1 MASDGERSAGLN
13 WLSGTRR
20 RHDLL
25 PGRPLDQ
32 IAAGVAAQGDDP
44 ARRVR
49 AICCSGG
56 GIRAAAFALGG
67 MQALGRREDG
77 KRSWYEDVD
86 LVTAVSGGSYMAGS
100 FAIVDHELS
109 PAQRAEALPYAP
121 GSPEDN
127 RLRAHTRYL
136 VEDPRVAAIG
146 ILNVL
151 YGLLLNLLPI
161 LAVIYIG
168 AKLLGWMLF
177 EFGILTHGPNTWFVH
192 HLEAYGV
199 GAVALAA
206 LGVLLFA
213 VERLHDVYRS
223 PREPLT
229 DFVRAWAIRLLVSA
243 AVFALAFVAV
253 PLLMRWLSESRI
265 DLKPAGVSWGAQ
277 LGSFVATTAALV
289 ALVKGSVGKFKAKLQ
304 TSTGTSSTVAVWTKR
319 ALRWLAPWLGTAIA
333 VGLLVS
339 AFLTWTSSAAFE
351 GLQWN
356 DFLYMALAAVGTVA
370 WQMVTDV
377 NRNSIHPFYKERLS
391 SAFAIRR
398 TDSEHAEE
406 VRYSRPIR
414 LSEFG
419 GEAADSAAAPRR
431 PELIVCAAVNTDEEG
446 VVPAGRGCAP
456 FTFSAH
462 RIGISSGTMFAGEKV
477 GANDSLMRPT
487 QDYEEA
493 AGIRLMTLPAAV
505 AVSGAAVSPAM
516 GRMTRA
522 PLRVLLGLANVRLG
536 LWLPNPRK
544 SDLPPAPRPDE
555 PLWRL
560 MKWQL
565 HQPGMLSLLRELLG
579 RMGLRGRWIY
589 VTDGGHY
596 ENLGLVEALRR
607 GATEIVVFD
616 ASGDAPHSWTAFG
629 QAVETARAD
638 LGVQVDLDPTPMAPT
653 GDGGR
658 APTLVVQGSCSYPNG
673 AQATLV
679 LCKLAMPMEVPAS
692 WDVAAWARNHAT
704 FPHDST
710 AQQLYGDREFEAY
723 RRLGELG
730 GERALALL
738 VGDDQAA
745 DKAAAQEKAQDRAKV
760 SARQKA
766 PVKPRAAKKIDLTD
780 KADSASTV
788 TTPAMPAQSTASQES
803 QQTPTHAS

>member
-1 MASDGERSAGLN
+1 MAAHAEQSTVLG
-13 WLSGTRR
+13 WLQGARR
-20 RHDLL
+20 RPELL
-25 PGRPLDQ
+25 PGRPLERHPAHEPGEVG
-32 IAAGVAAQGDDP
+32 AAGP
-44 ARRVR
+44 TRHVR

-67 MQALGRREDG
+67 MQALGRREAG
-77 KRSWYEDVD
+77 RRSWYEDVD

-109 PAQRAEALPYAP
+109 PTQRAEALPYAP

-136 VEDPRVAAIG
+136 VEDPKIATIG
-146 ILNVL
+146 LLSIL

-161 LAVIYIG
+161 LGTIYIS
-168 AKLLGWMLF
+168 AKVEGFLLF
-177 EFGILTHGPNTWFVH
+177 ELGILTHGPNTWFVH
-192 HLEAYGV
+192 HLATYGV
-199 GAVALAA
+199 VAVALAA
-206 LGVLLFA
+206 AGVLLFA
-213 VERLHDVYRS
+213 VERIHDVYRS

-229 DFVRAWAIRLLVSA
+229 DFARAWAIRLLISA

-253 PLLMRWLSESRI
+253 PEVLRLLSTSRI

-277 LGSFVATTAALV
+277 LGSFVATTGALV

-304 TSTGTSSTVAVWTKR
+304 TSAGTSGTVATYTKR
-319 ALRWLAPWLGTAIA
+319 ALRWLAPWAGSAIA
-333 VGLLVS
+333 VGLLIS
-339 AFLTWTSSAAFE
+339 AFLTWTIGAAYD
-351 GLQWN
+351 GLQWSEGV
-356 DFLYMALAAVGTVA
+356 LMLLAAAVILV
-370 WQMVTDV
+370 WQALTDV

-398 TDSEHAEE
+398 VDADRAEE
-406 VRYSRPIR
+406 IRYARPIR

-419 GEAADSAAAPRR
+419 GDAADSEAAPRR
-431 PELIVCAAVNTDEEG
+431 PELVVCAAVNTDEEG

-456 FTFSAH
+456 FTFSSH
-462 RIGISSGTMFAGEKV
+462 RIGISSGTMFDGERS
-477 GANDSLMRPT
+477 GANDQLMRPT

-522 PLRVLLGLANVRLG
+522 PLRLLLGLANVRLG
-536 LWLPNPRK
+536 LWLPNPRI
-544 SDLPPAPRPDE
+544 SNLPPAPLPNERSP
-555 PLWRL
+555 WRL
-560 MKWQL
+560 VQWQL

-579 RMGLRGRWIY
+579 RTGLRGRWIY

-607 GATEIVVFD
+607 GATEIIVFD
-616 ASGDAPHSWTAFG
+616 ASGDAPHSWSAFG

-638 LGVQVDLDPTPMAPT
+638 LGVQIDLDPTPMTPPS
-653 GDGGR
+653 DGR
-658 APTLVVQGSCSYPNG
+658 TPTLVVEGSCSYPDG
-673 AQATLV
+673 VRARLV
-679 LCKLAMPMEVPAS
+679 LCKLAMPKDVPAS
-692 WDVAAWARNHAT
+692 WDVAAWASSHKT

-738 VGDDQAA
+738 QSQAEA
-745 DKAAAQEKAQDRAKV
+745 KPQDTP
-760 SARQKA
+760 A
-766 PVKPRAAKKIDLTD
+766 PGRRIDLT
-780 KADSASTV
+780 KNADAESV
-788 TTPAMPAQSTASQES
+788 PSTAPPPSMPPSPSPSGLPSQLPSQPPSPSQEGEQS
-803 QQTPTHAS
+803 AAHA

>member
-1 MASDGERSAGLN
+1 MAANADRSTVLS
-13 WLSGTRR
+13 WLQGTRR
-20 RHDLL
+20 RAQLL

-32 IAAGVAAQGDDP
+32 HVGRDPIEGGAAGP
-44 ARRVR
+44 TRHVR

-67 MQALGRREDG
+67 MQALGRREAG

-109 PAQRAEALPYAP
+109 PTQRAAALPYAP

-136 VEDPRVAAIG
+136 VEDPKIATIG
-146 ILNVL
+146 LLSIL

-161 LAVIYIG
+161 LASIYIS
-168 AKLLGWMLF
+168 ANLLGWLLF
-177 EFGILTHGPNTWFVH
+177 RLGILTHGPGTWFVH
-192 HLEAYGV
+192 HLATYGIV
-199 GAVALAA
+199 AVALAA
-206 LGVLLFA
+206 AGVLLFA
-213 VERLHDVYRS
+213 VERIHDVYRS
-223 PREPLT
+223 PKESLT
-229 DFVRAWAIRLLVSA
+229 DFARSWAIRLLISA

-253 PLLMRWLSESRI
+253 PEVLRLLSTSRV
-265 DLKPAGVSWGAQ
+265 DLRPAGVSPGAQ
-277 LGSFVATTAALV
+277 LGSFVATTGALV

-304 TSTGTSSTVAVWTKR
+304 TSAGTSGTVATYTKR
-319 ALRWLAPWLGTAIA
+319 ALRWLAPWAGSAIA

-339 AFLTWTSSAAFE
+339 AFLTWTDGAAYDGLHWSE
-351 GLQWN
+351 GV
-356 DFLYMALAAVGTVA
+356 FMVLAAVVILV
-370 WQMVTDV
+370 WQALTDV

-398 TDSEHAEE
+398 VDADHAEE
-406 VRYSRPIR
+406 IRYARPIR

-419 GEAADSAAAPRR
+419 GDAADSEAAPRR

-456 FTFSAH
+456 FTFSSH
-462 RIGISSGTMFAGEKV
+462 RIGISSGTMFDGERA
-477 GANDSLMRPT
+477 GANDDLMRPT

-522 PLRVLLGLANVRLG
+522 PLRLLLGLANVRLG
-536 LWLPNPRK
+536 LWLPNPRI
-544 SDLPPAPRPDE
+544 SGLPPAPLPTE
-555 PLWRL
+555 KSVWRL
-560 MKWQL
+560 VQWQL

-579 RMGLRGRWIY
+579 RTGLRGRWIY

-607 GATEIVVFD
+607 GATEIIVFD
-616 ASGDAPHSWTAFG
+616 ASGDAPHSWSAFG
-629 QAVETARAD
+629 QAVETARAY
-638 LGVQVDLDPTPMAPT
+638 LGVQIDLDPTPMTPPS
-653 GDGGR
+653 DGR
-658 APTLVVQGSCSYPNG
+658 TPTLVVEGSCTYPDG
-673 AQATLV
+673 VQARLV
-679 LCKLAMPMEVPAS
+679 LCKLAMPKDVPAS
-692 WDVAAWARNHAT
+692 WDVAAWASSHKT

-730 GERALALL
+730 GERALALM
-738 VGDDQAA
+738 QAVVQPE
-745 DKAAAQEKAQDRAKV
+745 D
-760 SARQKA
+760 
-766 PVKPRAAKKIDLTD
+766 KPRAKPAQGRKIDLTTN
-780 KADSASTV
+780 ADSAAIPTQQPS
-788 TTPAMPAQSTASQES
+788 QTASPS
-803 QQTPTHAS
+803 QGGEQPAAHAT

>member
-1 MASDGERSAGLN
+1 MASDGDRSTVLS
-13 WLSGTRR
+13 WLQGTRR
-20 RHDLL
+20 RAELL

-32 IAAGVAAQGDDP
+32 LSARAPVEAGAAGP
-44 ARRVR
+44 TRRVR

-67 MQALGRREDG
+67 MQALGRREAG
-77 KRSWYEDVD
+77 KPSWYEDVD

-109 PAQRAEALPYAP
+109 PTQRAEALPYAP

-136 VEDPRVAAIG
+136 VEDPRIATIG
-146 ILNVL
+146 LLSIL
-151 YGLLLNLLPI
+151 YGLLLNLSPI
-161 LAVIYIG
+161 LATIYIS
-168 AKLLGWMLF
+168 AKVLGWLLF
-177 EFGILTHGPNTWFVH
+177 KLGILTHGPSTWFVH
-192 HLEAYGV
+192 HLAVYGIV
-199 GAVALAA
+199 AVALAA
-206 LGVLLFA
+206 SGVLLFA

-229 DFVRAWAIRLLVSA
+229 DFARAWAIRLLISA
-243 AVFALAFVAV
+243 AVFALVFVAV
-253 PLLMRWLSESRI
+253 PEVLRLLSTSRV
-265 DLKPAGVSWGAQ
+265 DLKPGAVSWGAQ
-277 LGSFVATTAALV
+277 LGSFVATTGALV

-304 TSTGTSSTVAVWTKR
+304 TSAGTSGTVATYTKR
-319 ALRWLAPWLGTAIA
+319 ALRWLAPWAGSAIA
-333 VGLLVS
+333 VGLLIS
-339 AFLTWTSSAAFE
+339 ALLTWTIGAAYD
-351 GLQWN
+351 GLQWSEGV
-356 DFLYMALAAVGTVA
+356 FMLVAAVVVLV
-370 WQMVTDV
+370 WQALTDI

-398 TDSEHAEE
+398 VDADHAEE
-406 VRYSRPIR
+406 IRYARPIR

-419 GEAADSAAAPRR
+419 GDAAHSEAAPRR
-431 PELIVCAAVNTDEEG
+431 PELVVCAAVNTDEEG

-456 FTFSAH
+456 FTFSSH
-462 RIGISSGTMFAGEKV
+462 RIGISSGTMFDGEKA
-477 GANDSLMRPT
+477 GANDDLMLPT

-522 PLRVLLGLANVRLG
+522 PLRLLLGLANVRLG
-536 LWLPNPRK
+536 LWLPNPRI
-544 SDLPPAPRPDE
+544 SNLPPAPLPNE
-555 PLWRL
+555 KSPWRL
-560 MKWQL
+560 VRWQL

-579 RMGLRGRWIY
+579 RTGLRGRWIY

-607 GATEIVVFD
+607 GATEIIVFD
-616 ASGDAPHSWTAFG
+616 ASGDAPHSWSAFG

-638 LGVQVDLDPTPMAPT
+638 LGVQIDLDPTPMTPPS
-653 GDGGR
+653 DGR
-658 APTLVVQGSCSYPNG
+658 TPTLVVEGSCTYPDG
-673 AQATLV
+673 VRARLV
-679 LCKLAMPMEVPAS
+679 LCKLAMPKDVPGS
-692 WDVAAWARNHAT
+692 WDVAAWARSHKT

-730 GERALALL
+730 GERALALMQPG
-738 VGDDQAA
+738 VQA
-745 DKAAAQEKAQDRAKV
+745 DEKPR
-760 SARQKA
+760 
-766 PVKPRAAKKIDLTD
+766 VKPARGRKIDLTT
-780 KADSASTV
+780 KGDSVAL
-788 TTPAMPAQSTASQES
+788 PAPMPAPTPSPMPSQAPSPS
-803 QQTPTHAS
+803 QAGEQPAVHAT

>member
-1 MASDGERSAGLN
+1 MAANAERSTVLS
-13 WLSGTRR
+13 WLQGTRR
-20 RHDLL
+20 KPELL
-25 PGRPLDQ
+25 PGRPLDRHPADEPDESG
-32 IAAGVAAQGDDP
+32 AAGP
-44 ARRVR
+44 TRRVR

-67 MQALGRREDG
+67 MQALGRRGAD

-109 PAQRAEALPYAP
+109 PTQRAEALPYAP

-136 VEDPRVAAIG
+136 VEDPRIATIG
-146 ILNVL
+146 LLSIL

-161 LAVIYIG
+161 LATIYIS
-168 AKLLGWMLF
+168 AKVLGWLLF
-177 EFGILTHGPNTWFVH
+177 KLGILTHGPNTWFVH
-192 HLEAYGV
+192 HPGNYGLV
-199 GAVALAA
+199 AVVLAA
-206 LGVLLFA
+206 AGVLLFA
-213 VERLHDVYRS
+213 VERFHDVYRS

-229 DFVRAWAIRLLVSA
+229 DFARAWAIRLLVSA

-253 PLLMRWLSESRI
+253 PEVLRWLSTSRL
-265 DLKPAGVSWGAQ
+265 DLKPGRVSLGAQ
-277 LGSFVATTAALV
+277 LGSFVATTGALV

-304 TSTGTSSTVAVWTKR
+304 TSAGTSGTVATYTKR
-319 ALRWLAPWLGTAIA
+319 ALRWLAPWAGSAIA
-333 VGLLVS
+333 VGLLIS
-339 AFLTWTSSAAFE
+339 AFLTWTIGAAYD
-351 GLQWN
+351 GLQWAEGA
-356 DFLYMALAAVGTVA
+356 FMLLAAVVILV
-370 WQMVTDV
+370 WQALTDV

-398 TDSEHAEE
+398 VDADHAEE
-406 VRYSRPIR
+406 IRYARPIR

-419 GEAADSAAAPRR
+419 GDAADSETAPRR
-431 PELIVCAAVNTDEEG
+431 PELVVCAAVNTDEEG

-456 FTFSAH
+456 FTFSSH
-462 RIGISSGTMFAGEKV
+462 RIGISSGTMFDGEKA
-477 GANDSLMRPT
+477 GANDDLMRPT

-536 LWLPNPRK
+536 LWLPNPRL
-544 SDLPPAPRPDE
+544 SNLPPAPLPNE
-555 PLWRL
+555 KSVWRL
-560 MKWQL
+560 VRWQL

-579 RMGLRGRWIY
+579 RTGLRGRWIY

-607 GATEIVVFD
+607 GATEIIVFD
-616 ASGDAPHSWTAFG
+616 ASGDVPHSWSAFG

-638 LGVQVDLDPTPMAPT
+638 LGVQIDLDPTPMTPPS
-653 GDGGR
+653 DGR
-658 APTLVVQGSCSYPNG
+658 TPTLVVEGSCTYPDG
-673 AQATLV
+673 AQARLV
-679 LCKLAMPMEVPAS
+679 LCKLAMPKDVPAS
-692 WDVAAWARNHAT
+692 WDVAAWARSHKT

-730 GERALALL
+730 GERALGLM
-738 VGDDQAA
+738 QAVVQA
-745 DKAAAQEKAQDRAKV
+745 EG
-760 SARQKA
+760 
-766 PVKPRAAKKIDLTD
+766 KPRAKPARGRKIDLTSN
-780 KADSASTV
+780 KESAASK
-788 TTPAMPAQSTASQES
+788 MPSQPSSPSQEGEQS
-803 QQTPTHAS
+803 AARAT